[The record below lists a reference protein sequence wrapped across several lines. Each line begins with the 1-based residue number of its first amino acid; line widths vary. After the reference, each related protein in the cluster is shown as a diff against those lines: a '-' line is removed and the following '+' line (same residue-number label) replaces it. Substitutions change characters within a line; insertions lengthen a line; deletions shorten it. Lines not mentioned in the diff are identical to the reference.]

1 MRNKKTTT
9 TTTTTETETDA
20 EAEAEADTI
29 ATIATIAMTITS
41 ALFMHDIVYLNKFIL
56 TPKTSGM
63 CVKTTYR
70 IHRKCSFMR
79 QFRKI

>member
-1 MRNKKTTT
+1 MRNNKTTT
-9 TTTTTETETDA
+9 TTTTETDA

-29 ATIATIAMTITS
+29 ATIATIEMTITS
-41 ALFMHDIVYLNKFIL
+41 ALLRLNKFIL
-56 TPKTSGM
+56 TPKTNGM